1 METTKY
7 PRVLAKAETT
17 SRRQYDI
24 EKVKVSEPKDTAL
37 LTKKGAFT
45 FANAYPYI
53 FDGLAF
59 LCTNHA
65 TSQWKDSKGKMRN
78 VIERQDNEGET
89 HYRTIIKVE
98 SFMDMALNDHDE
110 YRETFLQ
117 QLYHLA
123 AHPEKKVLPFMPGYS
138 ILTEPVRIDIVTQ
151 DGDKISESEKAQ
163 LSNLKNRKDPDKGK
177 IEFIMIEF
185 YKPLFENLFKKNSKG
200 ELGQNYIQ
208 VPKALNAEIKATVE
222 KLRQTEYF
230 NGTDIDAKN
239 VPLYESDARAVF
251 LYMAQHDNRQGE
263 YITID
268 AMDFAMSCFPGDV
281 KIIHKEWKDS
291 ETGKVKQTDEKYISK
306 ADGFKIRSKIKKA
319 IITFKKMGSIGKMD
333 GGQFVPIKLD
343 ETNVQYDH
351 PAKEYRIKVLR
362 PKNPAFPTYNPEA
375 IFEIDAKFWK
385 NGPPNKE
392 RWLKAKSKEE
402 FWKEFWLNG
411 KSEEQLEKAFWE
423 EQLEEELFEPE

>member
-1 METTKY
+1 MKTTKY
-7 PRVLAKAETT
+7 PRVLAKVETT

-24 EKVKVSEPKDTAL
+24 EKVKVSVPKDAAL

-59 LCTNHA
+59 LCTNYA
-65 TSQWKDSKGKMRN
+65 TTQWKDSKGRVRN

-89 HYRTIIKVE
+89 HYRTVVKIE
-98 SFMDMALNDHDE
+98 SFMEMALNGHDE
-110 YRETFLQ
+110 YRDTFLQ

-151 DGDKISESEKAQ
+151 DGDKISESEKTQ
-163 LSNLKNRKDPDKGK
+163 LSNLKNRKDTDKGK

-185 YKPLFENLFKKNSKG
+185 YKPLFESLFQENSKG

-208 VPKALNAEIKATVE
+208 IPKALNAEIKATAE
-222 KLRQTEYF
+222 KLRQIGCF
-230 NGTDIDAKN
+230 KGTDIDAET
-239 VPLYESDARAVF
+239 VPLYESDARTIF
-251 LYMAQHDNRQGE
+251 LYMAQHDNRKGD

-268 AMDFAMSCFPGDV
+268 AMDFTMSCFPGDV
-281 KIIHKEWKDS
+281 KIKKWTKIDKV
-291 ETGKVKQTDEKYISK
+291 TGKEETVENKYISK
-306 ADGFKIRSKIKKA
+306 EDGLKIRSKIKKA
-319 IITFKKMGSIGKMD
+319 IVTFKAMGSAGKMD

-343 ETNVQYDH
+343 ETDIQYDH

-362 PKNPAFPTYNPEA
+362 PKNPAFPAYNPED
-375 IFEIDAKFWK
+375 IFEIDAKFWR
-385 NGPPNKE
+385 NGPPDKE
-392 RWLKAKSKEE
+392 RWLKAESKEE
-402 FWKEFWLNG
+402 YWKEFWLAG
-411 KSEEQLEKAFWE
+411 KSEEEFWE
-423 EQLEEELFEPE
+423 EFFGPEGL